1 MGISLG
7 SLQTERLY
15 SIRNF
20 ASVQEGYQLALTFLL
35 SPGGGGGGRGYVNQ
49 WTDGDVPF
57 WLLKWY
63 LKI

>member
-35 SPGGGGGGRGYVNQ
+35 SPGGGGGGGM
-49 WTDGDVPF
+49 
-57 WLLKWY
+57 
-63 LKI
+63 